1 MQPTDAGGESF
12 PKICER
18 LLERVR
24 AVARRIAERVRRVV
38 GDAAPECTDPCAEQ
52 STPRDAPARDARE

>member
-1 MQPTDAGGESF
+1 MQPTDSGREPFLTIGEAV
-12 PKICER
+12 
-18 LLERVR
+18 LERVR

-38 GDAAPECTDPCAEQ
+38 GDARPECPDSCAEQ